1 MPPTLLASRARRTA
15 DANTRH
21 AAALERAT
29 TQHHQRA
36 ITASW
41 KHFIT
46 TTMRKDTT
54 ADYFPFVLNGL
65 IEDRA
70 VTASDTAAQRR
81 RTLTNVCE
89 CVTLALNPTF
99 SKSHPTR
106 HRATESC
113 AVIVL
118 PATTSNGTHLHGFLR
133 VPRAHRD
140 ARQVLA
146 AALMVA
152 FQTKNLWVSE
162 VTELSQNGASLDY
175 LGKTWKAETRDWH
188 ALEFLPAHLFRRLT
202 NECG

>member
-1 MPPTLLASRARRTA
+1 MSSRDDVWAMAHMTRTVIHPCPIGLSNMPPTLLASRARRTA

-81 RTLTNVCE
+81 RYADE
-89 CVTLALNPTF
+89 
-99 SKSHPTR
+99 
-106 HRATESC
+106 
-113 AVIVL
+113 
-118 PATTSNGTHLHGFLR
+118 R
-133 VPRAHRD
+133 VRMCD
-140 ARQVLA
+140 ARAESDVQQEPPNETSCDG
-146 AALMVA
+146 ALRCHRVA
-152 FQTKNLWVSE
+152 SDYQQRHPPPRVSE
-162 VTELSQNGASLDY
+162 SAASASGRTSGVGRCVNGGVSDQESV
-175 LGKTWKAETRDWH
+175 GV
-188 ALEFLPAHLFRRLT
+188 
-202 NECG
+202 